1 MLKSCITLRRLAWST
16 TFMLFIG
23 ALLLTWSVIRQ
34 QESTLAIRAV
44 NQAAVCPKCGNGAD
58 LIGKP
63 GSQHA

>member
-44 NQAAVCPKCGNGAD
+44 KDRKSVV
-58 LIGKP
+58 
-63 GSQHA
+63 